1 MQKLLENWRKF
12 VLSESLTRSEIE
24 DAISDASFNSAKSS
38 QHRWSPR
45 QPIIDYYFDERL
57 GKWKFQAAIPDGTDD
72 ADKWPRV
79 PKDGTWSDQDIGE
92 FLIQVREPI
101 QMNLFKEQSSPR
113 ESMTMPNI
121 KELRT
126 FLEDNPE
133 ENFTI
138 NIDNPVHSYKKF
150 GQDKS
155 YQLPFDYGEWPELIN
170 PADDMGWDLII
181 VPSASGGSSPA
192 QNLKIIGVVKYDGLK
207 KKEMIK

>member
-79 PKDGTWSDQDIGE
+79 PKDGTVVGSRHWRI
-92 FLIQVREPI
+92 
-101 QMNLFKEQSSPR
+101 
-113 ESMTMPNI
+113 
-121 KELRT
+121 
-126 FLEDNPE
+126 
-133 ENFTI
+133 
-138 NIDNPVHSYKKF
+138 
-150 GQDKS
+150 
-155 YQLPFDYGEWPELIN
+155 FDT
-170 PADDMGWDLII
+170 
-181 VPSASGGSSPA
+181 S
-192 QNLKIIGVVKYDGLK
+192 
-207 KKEMIK
+207 